1 MKRKDDSRGSAA
13 AQSHDGFFDEAPA
26 DDLPPEAWS
35 KRGARAAGL
44 APSRTELRREALD
57 VLALAEGLLELPPGV
72 RERLELGD
80 TVRREVEV
88 ALSIRAHGARKRQ
101 LQFLAK
107 QLRRD
112 PDALA
117 VVRAAVEDN
126 ADSRR
131 RDAAVLHRIERWRDR
146 LLDEGDAAIGDLL
159 AEHPDSGLDRQQ
171 LRTLV
176 RQAAAEH
183 AAAKPP
189 AAARQ
194 LFKLLREAIG

>member
-1 MKRKDDSRGSAA
+1 MKRKDDSRGPAA
-13 AQSHDGFFDEAPA
+13 AQSHDGFFDEAPV
-26 DDLPPEAWS
+26 DDRPPEAWS

-44 APSRTELRREALD
+44 APSRSELRREALD
-57 VLALAEGLLELPPGV
+57 VLALAERLLELPPGV
-72 RERLELGD
+72 RDRLELDD
-80 TVRREVEV
+80 TVRREVDA

-112 PDALA
+112 PAALA
-117 VVRAAVEDN
+117 VVREAVEAN

-131 RDAAVLHRIERWRDR
+131 RDAAVLHRIERWRTR
-146 LLDEGDAAIGDLL
+146 LIDEGDAAIGNLL
-159 AEHPDSGLDRQQ
+159 AEYPDRGLDRQQ

-176 RQAAAEH
+176 RQAATEQ

-194 LFKLLREAIG
+194 LFRLLREAIG